1 MRRRELLAASAI
13 ILTAMA
19 LPTWAGAQEGYEPRS
34 FEEALASGPAIVHVY
49 ADWCPVCRA
58 QKPVLAT
65 LAKDQALSRV
75 KFFTVDFDKDRQ
87 FLRTYRV
94 GNQSVIL
101 LFKDGQ
107 EAIRLIGITEPD
119 TIRTRLLGAL

>member
-19 LPTWAGAQEGYEPRS
+19 LPTLAAAQGAYESRQ
-34 FEEALASGPAIVHVY
+34 FEEALASGPVIAHVY

-65 LAKDQALSRV
+65 LAKDQALSGV
-75 KFFTVDFDKDRQ
+75 KVFTVNFDKDRH

-107 EAIRLIGITEPD
+107 EAIRLIGITDAES
-119 TIRTRLLGAL
+119 IRARLLGAL